1 MIKRRGEM
9 AMMEA
14 QAESALKGSVRLG
27 SYLRRLRVG
36 YGYSLRRV
44 EERAKAEGGE
54 IDNSQLS
61 RYEKGICYPSFDK
74 LRVLASVFNVSVQ
87 AFSDVVDLEG
97 CEALKPN
104 DGEPMALVDEGNAA
118 LKSGEY
124 GQAFAYYDFALDR
137 LHESDDIDGAEESM
151 AQTRVNLAVAL
162 SRLGKL
168 ALAEQEL
175 RQALRSTTRLSPT
188 LIARAFLIL
197 SNLHAD
203 QGDLLLSE
211 IEAEKA
217 LALAK
222 SEELD
227 LVAARALHTLGRV
240 LAQRQ
245 QHLAAIERYR
255 EAGSLYDTC
264 GERHEAVR
272 VRINVGDCYVALG
285 KMKEGVR
292 LLRSAL
298 AEAHA
303 AGLRRL
309 EAQAW
314 SNLGEAHFRAGETD
328 QAQSCLRQSDA
339 LAGSPEKYPD
349 VLFFNAYYEWKM
361 AGNQGNPT
369 REKIAF
375 GRLKALRS
383 TLERRSLEVEAFD
396 AFVERRRS
404 DG

>member
-1 MIKRRGEM
+1 MSKRRG
-9 AMMEA
+9 ASIMEV

-87 AFSDVVDLEG
+87 AFSDVVDLES
-97 CEALKPN
+97 CEALRPH
-104 DGEPMALVDEGNAA
+104 DGDPKELVDEGNAA
-118 LKSGEY
+118 LKAGAYS
-124 GQAFAYYDFALDR
+124 QAFAYYDFALDQ
-137 LHESDDIDGAEESM
+137 LHNGEGPADRQEAM
-151 AQTRVNLAVAL
+151 AQARISVAMAL

-175 RQALRSTTRLSPT
+175 RQALRATNTLSPAIT
-188 LIARAFLIL
+188 ARAFLML
-197 SNLHAD
+197 SNIHAD

-211 IEAEKA
+211 VEAEKA
-217 LALAK
+217 LSLGRA
-222 SEELD
+222 EGTN
-227 LVAARALHTLGRV
+227 LVVARALHTLGRV
-240 LAQRQ
+240 LSQKG
-245 QHLAAIERYR
+245 QHLAAVERYR
-255 EAGSLYDTC
+255 EAVSLYDEC
-264 GERHEAVR
+264 GDKYEAVR
-272 VRINVGDCYVALG
+272 VRINIGDCYVALG

-303 AGLRRL
+303 AGLRRH

-314 SNLGEAHFRAGETD
+314 SNLGEAHFRGGETD

-339 LAGSPEKYPD
+339 LASAPDKYSD
-349 VLFFNAYYEWKM
+349 ILFFNAYYEWKM
-361 AGNQGNPT
+361 ATNQANPT

-383 TLERRSLEVEAFD
+383 SLERRFVEVDAFD

-404 DG
+404 NA

>member
-1 MIKRRGEM
+1 MNKRRGEM
-9 AMMEA
+9 PMEA
-14 QAESALKGSVRLG
+14 HAESALKGSVRLG

-44 EERAKAEGGE
+44 EERAKVAGGE

-87 AFSDVVDLEG
+87 AFSDVVDLEA
-97 CEALKPN
+97 CEVLKN
-104 DGEPMALVDEGNAA
+104 HDGEPKALVNEGNAA
-118 LKSGEY
+118 LKAGSF
-124 GQAFAYYDFALDR
+124 GQAFAYYDFALDQ
-137 LHESDDIDGAEESM
+137 LCADGHVEDTHESM
-151 AQTRVNLAVAL
+151 AQTRVNLAMAL

-168 ALAEQEL
+168 ALAEQEV
-175 RQALRSTTRLSPT
+175 RHALRSPRKLSPT
-188 LIARAFLIL
+188 LVARAFLIL

-203 QGDLLLSE
+203 QGDLILSE
-211 IEAEKA
+211 SEAEKA
-217 LALAK
+217 LELAK
-222 SEELD
+222 AEELK

-255 EAGSLYDTC
+255 EAGALYDAC
-264 GERHEAVR
+264 GDRHEAVR
-272 VRINVGDCYVALG
+272 VRINVGDCYVAVG
-285 KMKEGVR
+285 KTKEGVR
-292 LLRSAL
+292 MLRSAL
-298 AEAHA
+298 AEART

-314 SNLGEAHFRAGETD
+314 SNLGEAHFRAGETA

-339 LAGSPEKYPD
+339 LASSPEKYPD
-349 VLFFNAYYEWKM
+349 VLFFNAFYAWKM
-361 AGNQGNPT
+361 ASDEANPT

-383 TLERRSLEVEAFD
+383 SLERRFLEVEAFD
-396 AFVERRRS
+396 ALVERRRS
-404 DG
+404 NG

>member
-1 MIKRRGEM
+1 
-9 AMMEA
+9 MEA
-14 QAESALKGSVRLG
+14 HAESALKGSVRLG

-74 LRVLASVFNVSVQ
+74 LRVLANVFNVSVQ
-87 AFSDVVDLEG
+87 AFSDVVDLESF
-97 CEALKPN
+97 EILKSHST
-104 DGEPMALVDEGNAA
+104 EPKSLVNEGNAA
-118 LKSGEY
+118 LRSGDY
-124 GQAFAYYDFALDR
+124 GQAFAYYDFALDQ
-137 LHESDDIDGAEESM
+137 LHNEETSGNTQESVI
-151 AQTRVNLAVAL
+151 QTRVNLAMAL

-175 RQALRSTTRLSPT
+175 RHALRSANELSPT
-188 LIARAFLIL
+188 VVARAFLIL
-197 SNLHAD
+197 ANLHAD
-203 QGDLLLSE
+203 QGDILIAE
-211 IEAEKA
+211 VEAERA
-217 LALAK
+217 LGLAK
-222 SEELD
+222 TEGLAI
-227 LVAARALHTLGRV
+227 VAARALHTLGRL
-240 LAQRQ
+240 LAQKK
-245 QHLAAIERYR
+245 QHLAAVDRYR
-255 EAGSLYDTC
+255 EAGALYDTC
-264 GERHEAVR
+264 GETQEAIR

-285 KMKEGVR
+285 KVKEGVR

-303 AGLRRL
+303 AGLRRQ

-314 SNLGEAHFRAGETD
+314 SNLGEAHFRLGETD
-328 QAQSCLRQSDA
+328 QAQACFRQSDA
-339 LAGSPEKYPD
+339 LASTPEKYSD
-349 VLFFNAYYEWKM
+349 VLFFNAFYEWKM

-383 TLERRSLEVEAFD
+383 SLERRFLEVEAFD
-396 AFVERRRS
+396 SYVERRRS
-404 DG
+404 NG

>member
-1 MIKRRGEM
+1 MMLKPMGDM
-9 AMMEA
+9 AMEA
-14 QAESALKGSVRLG
+14 HAGSALKGSVRLG

-87 AFSDVVDLEG
+87 AFSDVVDLEA
-97 CEALKPN
+97 CEVLKDH
-104 DGEPMALVDEGNAA
+104 DGEPAALVDEGNAA
-118 LKSGEY
+118 LKVGNFR
-124 GQAFAYYDFALDR
+124 QAFAYYDFALDQ
-137 LHESDDIDGAEESM
+137 LQDGDDSAQTQAST
-151 AQTRVNLAVAL
+151 AQTRINLAVAL

-175 RQALRSTTRLSPT
+175 RHALRSSPSLSPT
-188 LIARAFLIL
+188 LVARAFLVL

-203 QGDLLLSE
+203 QGDFLMSE
-211 IEAEKA
+211 VEAEKA
-217 LALAK
+217 LAVARA
-222 SEELD
+222 EGLD

-240 LAQRQ
+240 LSHNK
-245 QHLAAIERYR
+245 QHLAAIDRYR
-255 EAGSLYDTC
+255 EAGALYEAC
-264 GERHEAVR
+264 GEQHEAVR

-285 KMKEGVR
+285 KTKEGVR

-298 AEAHA
+298 ADARA
-303 AGLRRL
+303 AGLRRQ

-328 QAQSCLRQSDA
+328 QARSCLRQSDA
-339 LAGSPEKYPD
+339 LAGSPDKYTD
-349 VLFFNAYYEWKM
+349 VLFFNAFYEWKM
-361 AGNQGNPT
+361 ATNQGNPT

-383 TLERRSLEVEAFD
+383 SLERRFPEVEAFD

-404 DG
+404 DA

>member
-1 MIKRRGEM
+1 MS
-9 AMMEA
+9 MEA
-14 QAESALKGSVRLG
+14 HAESALKGSVRLG

-44 EERAKAEGGE
+44 EERARVAGGE

-87 AFSDVVDLEG
+87 AFSDVVDLEA
-97 CEALKPN
+97 CEVLKSH
-104 DGEPMALVDEGNAA
+104 DGEPKTLVSEGNAA
-118 LKSGEY
+118 LKAGAF
-124 GQAFAYYDFALDR
+124 GQAFAYYDLALDQ
-137 LHESDDIDGAEESM
+137 LYASGNVEDSQESVF
-151 AQTRVNLAVAL
+151 QTRINLAVAL

-168 ALAEQEL
+168 ALAEQEV
-175 RQALRSTTRLSPT
+175 RQALRSTRKLSPT
-188 LIARAFLIL
+188 LTARAFLIL
-197 SNLHAD
+197 ANLHAD
-203 QGDLLLSE
+203 QGDLILSQS
-211 IEAEKA
+211 EAEKA
-217 LALAK
+217 LELAK
-222 SEELD
+222 AEELT
-227 LVAARALHTLGRV
+227 LIAARALHTLGRV
-240 LAQRQ
+240 LAERQ

-255 EAGSLYDTC
+255 EASALYDLC
-264 GERHEAVR
+264 GDRHEAVR

-285 KMKEGVR
+285 KSKEGIR
-292 LLRSAL
+292 MLRSAL
-298 AEAHA
+298 AEART
-303 AGLRRL
+303 AGARRL

-314 SNLGEAHFRAGETD
+314 SNLGEAHFRAGETA

-339 LAGSPEKYPD
+339 LASSPEKYPD

-361 AGNQGNPT
+361 ASNEANPT

-383 TLERRSLEVEAFD
+383 TLERRSVEVEAFD

-404 DG
+404 NA